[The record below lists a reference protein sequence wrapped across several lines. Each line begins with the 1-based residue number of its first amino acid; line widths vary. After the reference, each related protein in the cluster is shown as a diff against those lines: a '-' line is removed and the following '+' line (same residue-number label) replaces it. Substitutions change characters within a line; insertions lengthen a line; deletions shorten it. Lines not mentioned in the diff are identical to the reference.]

1 MVVDEAY
8 VDFGAETVIPL
19 VASHPNL
26 LVVRT
31 MSKSRSLAG
40 LRVGYAIGDAGLIE
54 ALARVKNSFNS
65 YPLGRPA
72 QAGAVA
78 ALEDET
84 HFQRCR
90 AIVIEERDRLTRG
103 LIRLGF
109 DVLPSAANFVFA
121 RHPARDGAEL
131 AADLRAQAVLVR
143 HFATPRISDYLRI
156 TVGTNTQTDF
166 LFAALARCLD
176 KGGRDADASV

>member
-1 MVVDEAY
+1 M
-8 VDFGAETVIPL
+8 
-19 VASHPNL
+19 
-26 LVVRT
+26 
-31 MSKSRSLAG
+31 
-40 LRVGYAIGDAGLIE
+40 
-54 ALARVKNSFNS
+54 
-65 YPLGRPA
+65 
-72 QAGAVA
+72 
-78 ALEDET
+78 
-84 HFQRCR
+84 
-90 AIVIEERDRLTRG
+90 VIEERDRLTRG
-103 LIRLGF
+103 LTRLGF